1 MGGENE
7 SRHGS
12 RKASHHTWDIS
23 SPPPGVLAPPS
34 LSRRQGPGFAGEDPH
49 GASST
54 QASHHGTLVCICGS
68 GPHEGNIRRP
78 AEYEG
83 DGRVRRVGTNAG
95 VWERVY
101 IAMYECV
108 WAHESTGVCMVKR
121 VCLYMCGC
129 VRACACV

>member
-1 MGGENE
+1 MAELT
-7 SRHGS
+7 
-12 RKASHHTWDIS
+12 KPKQASLGADLPRWDIS
-23 SPPPGVLAPPS
+23 SPPPGGPGASQPIA
-34 LSRRQGPGFAGEDPH
+34 QGPGFAGEDPH

-83 DGRVRRVGTNAG
+83 DGQVMRVGTIAG
-95 VWERVY
+95 VREWVY

-108 WAHESTGVCMVKR
+108 WAH
-121 VCLYMCGC
+121 
-129 VRACACV
+129 A